1 MVRVAYRLPRIKFC
15 GITSLADAELAI
27 ANGAWA
33 IGLIL
38 WPESKRACDPA
49 EAARI
54 AAQLRRQV
62 EIAGVFVNQ
71 SLDEVERLA
80 DTIGLSMIQ
89 LHGDEGPSY
98 ANEIAR
104 RTGAKVIK
112 AQSVRLAS
120 DVVSIQAFRTDFHL
134 LDTHRDGLRGGTGET
149 FDWDMVSRR
158 YSKVPLI
165 LSGGLTPDNVVA
177 AIEKVHPFAVD
188 VASGVES
195 APGVKDPDKLRAFA
209 EAVRS
214 TAAEGE
220 EEPEPGPRASERAA
234 AEDAAAPPAGR
245 GRPVRP
251 PAASE
256 APTA

>member
-1 MVRVAYRLPRIKFC
+1 MGDVAYRVPRIKFC
-15 GITSLADAELAI
+15 GITSLADAELAV

-38 WPESKRACDPA
+38 WPGSKRACDPA
-49 EAARI
+49 EGARI

-71 SLDEVERLA
+71 TLDEVERLA
-80 DTIGLSMIQ
+80 DTIGLSLIQ

-120 DVVSIQAFRTDFHL
+120 DVVAIQMFRTDFHL

-149 FDWDMVSRR
+149 FDWDMVARR

-165 LSGGLTPDNVVA
+165 LSGGLTPENVVG

-188 VASGVES
+188 VASGVELS
-195 APGVKDPDKLRAFA
+195 PGVKDPAKMQAFA

-220 EEPEPGPRASERAA
+220 LEA
-234 AEDAAAPPAGR
+234 DAPIVHKPAGR
-245 GRPVRP
+245 GAPVRP
-251 PAASE
+251 PAAE
-256 APTA
+256 ATS

>member
-1 MVRVAYRLPRIKFC
+1 VAYRVPRIKFC
-15 GITSLADAELAI
+15 GITSLSDAELAVEH
-27 ANGAWA
+27 GAWA

-38 WPESKRACDPA
+38 WPGSKRAADPP

-54 AAQLRRQV
+54 ARQLRRQV

-71 SLDEVERLA
+71 SLDDVERLA
-80 DTIGLSMIQ
+80 DTIGLSLIQ

-120 DVVSIQAFRTDFHL
+120 DVVAIQAFRTDFHL

-177 AIEKVHPFAVD
+177 AIDKVHPFAVD
-188 VASGVES
+188 VASGVEAS
-195 APGVKDPDKLRAFA
+195 PGVKDPDKLKAFA
-209 EAVRS
+209 AAVRS
-214 TAAEGE
+214 TAEEGE
-220 EEPEPGPRASERAA
+220 ADPEPAPRPSERAPEPG
-234 AEDAAAPPAGR
+234 AAAPPAGR
-245 GRPVRP
+245 RSPVRP
-251 PAASE
+251 PAPTE